1 MNADVIT
8 PVPFAGTL
16 TPALDPQPIA
26 AALPEVEPLRPQ
38 MLPPVI
44 GDYVFDV
51 SDRTQC
57 PPDFVAVGA
66 LAACATLIG
75 NRVRILPK
83 QFDNWAVV
91 PNLWGAVV
99 GPPSAMKSPALKY
112 ALSPLHKI
120 EREWRKEWEEQN
132 AEAAADA
139 ELSKIALEEARKR
152 AKSKLEKHDR
162 DAAREIIAEAQSAA
176 LIIPRRKRLI
186 VNDATVEK
194 LGELLNENPRGL
206 LVVRDELP
214 GLLAKLEDEAF
225 QIDRA
230 FYLEA
235 FNGDA
240 SFKYDRIGRGTV
252 EIEMATLSLVGGV
265 QPARIAP
272 IVRGAVTGSSADGLV
287 QRLQLAVWP
296 NLSKNWEW
304 RDRRPDPD
312 AEQDYESALLRLD
325 RLRLGSAETPAL
337 RRFTQTAQGI
347 FIEWMTDLQREARSG
362 VQSEALEA
370 HLLKM
375 PKTVA
380 SLALIFELLSGDN
393 EAIGDGALLHALTWA
408 DYLRSHAIR
417 LYAAGTCSAEAGARL
432 ILDRRKA
439 LPSPFRARDV
449 HQKGWAGLS
458 DRDSVEAALQILV
471 STHNLAPREVT
482 TSAAGGRPTLEYLW
496 HPKITEGGR

>member
-1 MNADVIT
+1 MNTDVIT
-8 PVPFAGTL
+8 PVPFAGTP

-44 GDYVFDV
+44 GNYVFDV
-51 SDRTQC
+51 SDRTQY
-57 PPDFVAVGA
+57 PPDFVAVGT
-66 LAACATLIG
+66 LTACATLIG

-99 GPPSAMKSPALKY
+99 GPPSAMKSPALKC

-139 ELSKIALEEARKR
+139 ELAKIALEETRKR
-152 AKSKLEKHDR
+152 AKAKLGKHDR

-176 LIIPRRKRLI
+176 HIIPRRTRLI

-252 EIEMATLSLVGGV
+252 EIEMATLSMVGGV

-296 NLSKNWEW
+296 IRSL
-304 RDRRPDPD
+304 
-312 AEQDYESALLRLD
+312 Q
-325 RLRLGSAETPAL
+325 
-337 RRFTQTAQGI
+337 FTT
-347 FIEWMTDLQREARSG
+347 REMDNGTLERKVA
-362 VQSEALEA
+362 VQIWDKLVALEKLA
-370 HLLKM
+370 RHLGLFSIHARDQE
-375 PKTVA
+375 KTA
-380 SLALIFELLSGDN
+380 NPMQELLS
-393 EAIGDGALLHALTWA
+393 EFQKHA
-408 DYLRSHAIR
+408 R
-417 LYAAGTCSAEAGARL
+417 
-432 ILDRRKA
+432 
-439 LPSPFRARDV
+439 
-449 HQKGWAGLS
+449 
-458 DRDSVEAALQILV
+458 
-471 STHNLAPREVT
+471 
-482 TSAAGGRPTLEYLW
+482 
-496 HPKITEGGR
+496 

>member
-1 MNADVIT
+1 MNTDIIT
-8 PVPFAGTL
+8 PVPFAETES
-16 TPALDPQPIA
+16 PMLDPQPIA
-26 AALPEVEPLRPQ
+26 AALPAVARLVPQ

-44 GDYVFDV
+44 ADYVFDV
-51 SDRTQC
+51 ADRTQC

-66 LAACATLIG
+66 LVACATLIG

-83 QFDNWAVV
+83 QFDNWTVV

-112 ALSPLHKI
+112 ALSPLNKI
-120 EREWRKEWEEQN
+120 EREWRKQWEGESTQ
-132 AEAAADA
+132 AEADA
-139 ELSKIALEEARKR
+139 EVTKIVLEEARKE
-152 AKSKLEKHDR
+152 AKKKLKDNDR
-162 DAAREIIAEAQSAA
+162 NAAREIIAEAQGAA
-176 LIIPRRKRLI
+176 LVIPKRKRLT

-206 LVVRDELP
+206 LIVRDELP

-225 QIDRA
+225 QVDRA

-252 EIEMATLSLVGGV
+252 EIEMATLSLVGGI

-272 IVRGAVTGSSADGLV
+272 IVRGAVSGSSADGLV
-287 QRLQLAVWP
+287 QRLQLTVWP
-296 NLSKNWEW
+296 DLSKDWEW

-312 AEQDYESALLRLD
+312 AEQDFEAAFLRLES
-325 RLRLGSAETPAL
+325 LNLGTTETPAL
-337 RRFTQTAQGI
+337 RRFTTEAQDH
-347 FIEWMTDLQREARSG
+347 FIEWMTALQLEARSG
-362 VQSEALEA
+362 AQSEALEA

-380 SLALIFELLSGDN
+380 SLALIFQLLSGDN
-393 EAIGDGALLHALTWA
+393 EAIGDDALLHALAWA
-408 DYLRSHAIR
+408 DYLRTHAIR
-417 LYAAGTCSAEAGARL
+417 LYAAGTYAAEAGARL
-432 ILDRRKA
+432 ILNRREA

-458 DRDSVEAALQILV
+458 DRDAVEAALQILV
-471 STHNLAPREVT
+471 ATHNLAYREV
-482 TSAAGGRPTLEYLW
+482 SAGAGGGRPTSEYLW
-496 HPKITEGGR
+496 HPKITGGGQ